1 MKSLIKILFLTFLT
15 ACSFTSYTN
24 AQEAKITASIDT
36 TRMLIGDQ
44 INIVYEL
51 EHSKGLEFG
60 FPVFKDT
67 LLKNLEVLT
76 VSQVDS
82 QILDNNLVKLTQR
95 VLVTSFDTGFYIIP
109 SQYFVNLANQDSLKS
124 EAFPLE
130 VLTLELDTTKG
141 ITDIKLPYEIP
152 LTFMEILPYIIVGL
166 LLIGIVILLWYFL
179 KKRKKKP
186 APPPRPK
193 PVEPPHLWAL
203 RELDELAKLKLWQKG
218 KAKLFHSRLSE
229 IIRSYVEFRF
239 DIRAMEQT
247 TAEIIDAFK
256 IADIVDYELL
266 ENLHQSM
273 ELSDLVKFAKW
284 NPVPEENEKTMEMAY
299 EFIYKTK
306 RTIDLRKDSSQET
319 SSIEKEVGDE

>member
-1 MKSLIKILFLTFLT
+1 MKSYTKLLFFILLVL
-15 ACSFTSYTN
+15 CSFPSKTS
-24 AQEAKITASIDT
+24 AQKAKISASIDT

-51 EHSKGLEFG
+51 EHQKGLDFG
-60 FPVFKDT
+60 FPIFKDT
-67 LLKNLEVLT
+67 LLKNLEVLR
-76 VSQVDS
+76 VSSIDS
-82 QILDNNLVKLTQR
+82 QSLENNLIKLTQR

-130 VLTLELDTTKG
+130 VLTLELDTSKG
-141 ITDIKLPYEIP
+141 ITDIKLPYDIP

-166 LLIGIVILLWYFL
+166 LLIGIIILLLYFL
-179 KKRKKKP
+179 KKRKEKP
-186 APPPRPK
+186 APLPRPK
-193 PVEPPHLWAL
+193 PAEPPHLWAL

-218 KAKLFHSRLSE
+218 KTKLFHSRLSE

-247 TAEIIDAFK
+247 SSEIIDALK
-256 IADIVDYELL
+256 IAKVVDYELL

-284 NPVPEENEKTMEMAY
+284 NPIPEENEKTMEMAY

-306 RTIDLRKDSSQET
+306 KTIDLRKENSKET
-319 SSIEKEVGDE
+319 NSVEKEVGDE